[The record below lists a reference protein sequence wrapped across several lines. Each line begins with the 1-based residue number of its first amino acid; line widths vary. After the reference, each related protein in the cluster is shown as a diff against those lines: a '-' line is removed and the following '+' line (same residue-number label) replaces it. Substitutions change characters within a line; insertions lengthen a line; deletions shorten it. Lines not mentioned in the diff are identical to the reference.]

1 MTVINATQIV
11 IETVVPQI
19 KLGEIMISADRKSTA
34 ENKLT
39 DAERIRRIVLP
50 ANAWEEITAQLNSEK
65 SQSLT
70 DILREALKRIAN
82 DRLRDILTEQP
93 LQRTVELAEFQISAL
108 LKWSNET
115 AASRGSI
122 TFTRDEA
129 TTWFKSSQTAAAMLE
144 KHGATKGAAINLML
158 LNRFGALAAKN
169 HGLKDEAEA
178 LKLMS
183 IIDAADLTG
192 PTATHAAL
200 VTDITGRLD
209 AISKQLRAKAQEATI
224 SMDDI

>member
-1 MTVINATQIV
+1 MQISQTLIA

-34 ENKLT
+34 ENKLS
-39 DAERIRRIVLP
+39 DSERIRRIVLP
-50 ANAWEEITAQLNSEK
+50 ANAWEEISANLNDAK
-65 SQSLT
+65 SSALT
-70 DILREALKRIAN
+70 DILREALKKLAN
-82 DRLRDILTEQP
+82 DRLRDILSENP
-93 LQRTVELAEFQISAL
+93 LQRTVELNQFQISEL
-108 LKWSNET
+108 LKWSNDT

-129 TTWFKSSQTAAAMLE
+129 TSWFTKSATAAAMLE
-144 KHGATKGAAINLML
+144 KHGATKGAAIITML
-158 LNRFGALAAKN
+158 TNRFGALAAKN

-183 IIDAADLTG
+183 IIDPADATG
-192 PTATHAAL
+192 TSAAL
-200 VTDITGRLD
+200 VTDITARLD
-209 AISKQLRAKAQEATI
+209 AIAKQLRAKAAEATI

>member
-1 MTVINATQIV
+1 MQISQTLIA

-34 ENKLT
+34 ENKLS

-50 ANAWEEITAQLNSEK
+50 ANAWEDFSATLNESK
-65 SQSLT
+65 SVGLT
-70 DILREALKRIAN
+70 DILREALKKIAN
-82 DRLRDILTEQP
+82 DKLRDILSEQP
-93 LQRTVELAEFQISAL
+93 MQRTVELNDFSISKL
-108 LKWSNET
+108 LAWSTET

-129 TTWFKSSQTAAAMLE
+129 TTWFTASATAAAMLE
-144 KHGATKGAAINLML
+144 KHGATKGAAINAML
-158 LNRFGALAAKN
+158 TNRFGALAAKN

-178 LKLMS
+178 LKLIS
-183 IIDAADLTG
+183 IIELEDCRG
-192 PTATHAAL
+192 PKAAL
-200 VTDITGRLD
+200 VTDITSRLD
-209 AISKQLRAKAQEATI
+209 AISKQLKAKAAEATI